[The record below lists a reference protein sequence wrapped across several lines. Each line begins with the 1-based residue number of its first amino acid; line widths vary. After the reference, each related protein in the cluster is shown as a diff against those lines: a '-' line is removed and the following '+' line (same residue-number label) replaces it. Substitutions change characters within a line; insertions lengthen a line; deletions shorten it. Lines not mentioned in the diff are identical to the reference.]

1 MFRLRKG
8 FVLRG
13 LISLSGGSTTLILLL
28 LAYFL
33 FREGLP
39 VLWKSPLGDLQVAVH
54 PDNPIQALSPAQ
66 IEAIHKGKIRH
77 WAQLGGRKDSL
88 YWVHPYNL
96 PFRDTMPLRAYLDSC
111 ARLKGIL
118 MAFPETWMP
127 PTAKLITIKP
137 YTIGEIIGGMRWA
150 PTRHPLPAV
159 GIAPLLV
166 GSLLVG
172 ILALI
177 GVVVWGLP
185 MSIYLAEFMSPTWR
199 QRLKSLL
206 EVWAAMPS
214 VVVGFW
220 GLVVVAPK
228 LRTLFHLSV
237 GETAFTTALLLS
249 FFVLPFFV
257 VLVGEAME
265 HTPRFLKEASYGMG
279 ATQWQTILRVILPY
293 VMPQIGA
300 ALLLTLGRILGE
312 TMIVL
317 MVSGNAATMP
327 TSIFDSVR
335 TLPATLAAELGEAP
349 IGSYYYHMLFFL
361 GVVLFL
367 LTLILNLL
375 GQYIQVRF
383 RR

>member
-1 MFRLRKG
+1 MFRLHKAL
-8 FVLRG
+8 VL
-13 LISLSGGSTTLILLL
+13 LIRLSGATTTLVLVL

-54 PDNPIQALSPAQ
+54 PDNPIRSLSPEQ
-66 IEAIHKGKIRH
+66 IEAIHEGKIRR
-77 WAQLGGRKDSL
+77 WSQLGGYDDTL

-96 PFRDTMPLRAYLDSC
+96 PFQDTMPLRAYLDSC
-111 ARLKGIL
+111 ARLRGII
-118 MAFPETWMP
+118 MAFPESWIP
-127 PTAKLITIKP
+127 PTLKLIEVEV
-137 YTIGEIIGGMRWA
+137 YSIGAIVGGTRWA
-150 PTRHPLPAV
+150 PTQHPLPSV
-159 GIAPLLV
+159 GIAPLIV

-172 ILALI
+172 VLALI
-177 GVVVWGLP
+177 GVVIWGLP
-185 MSIYLAEFMSPTWR
+185 MSIYLAEFMHPRWR

-206 EVWAAMPS
+206 EVGAAMPS

-220 GLVVVAPK
+220 GLVVVVPK
-228 LRTLFHLSV
+228 VRTLFNLSV

-249 FFVLPFFV
+249 FFVLPFFTL
-257 VLVGEAME
+257 LVEEAIE
-265 HTPRFLKEASYGMG
+265 QVPSYLKEASYGMG
-279 ATQWQTILRVILPY
+279 ATQWQTILRVVLPY

-300 ALLLTLGRILGE
+300 ALLLTFGRILGE

-349 IGSYYYHMLFFL
+349 MGSYYYHMLFFL
-361 GVVLFL
+361 GIVLFL
-367 LTLILNLL
+367 LTLALNLL
-375 GQYIQVRF
+375 GQYIQLRF
-383 RR
+383 RRSG